1 VLKLPT
7 DDPAFYKHIA
17 NILAEEP
24 PISGPE
30 IYELV
35 TDFFE
40 LFQISRV
47 EAIKKCD
54 LLYNSLKGVKGF
66 LKN

>member
-1 VLKLPT
+1 MKLPT
-7 DDPAFYKHIA
+7 DDPAFNKHIA

-24 PISGPE
+24 PINGPE

-35 TDFFE
+35 ADFFE
-40 LFQISRV
+40 LFQISRA
-47 EAIKKCD
+47 EAMKKCD
-54 LLYNSLKGVKGF
+54 LLFNSLKGVKGY